1 MGALMPADL
10 LVTLGALPVPE
21 PLDHPTGDS
30 VVAALL
36 QVPVAGLRPE
46 RVLGV
51 GDAIALAV
59 LQDMGGGLL
68 PGALAL
74 DAGGRL
80 AEFAEPAGPLKL
92 QRP

>member
-21 PLDHPTGDS
+21 PLDHPTGGP

-46 RVLGV
+46 RVLGSV
-51 GDAIALAV
+51 
-59 LQDMGGGLL
+59 M
-68 PGALAL
+68 P
-74 DAGGRL
+74 
-80 AEFAEPAGPLKL
+80 
-92 QRP
+92 